1 MELNLTY
8 VDIGGLYLIPDQ
20 MQEQG
25 RITDICI
32 YGYTRSEYIRLY
44 QLPNGDFNMN
54 SDVRNFAYAML
65 YRPQNDE
72 EQTLSLVYKPV
83 VVYHGLSVTCVS
95 ASDGLEW
102 NVEKG
107 DRVGVYIP
115 SDCITPDELLSGD
128 TIDTFNE
135 EELRQFSQL
144 CPSQVN
150 LNRPEECSYAHY
162 LNATLGIDEIN
173 SIEVN
178 QVINASSTRLNI
190 KVTMEGTYPTD
201 PQSFDYY
208 SYLRSWLLSVG
219 AYDTGQQQNRRLTQ
233 NRPNTEQALNIRI

>member
-1 MELNLTY
+1 MESNLTY
-8 VDIGGLYLIPDQ
+8 VDTGGLYLIPDQ
-20 MQEQG
+20 IQG
-25 RITDICI
+25 QGKIKEICI
-32 YGYTRSEYIRLY
+32 YGYTRREYLHLIRDAD
-44 QLPNGDFNMN
+44 GDFTDANI
-54 SDVRNFAYAML
+54 RNFVYAVL

-83 VVYHGLSVTCVS
+83 VIYHGISVTCVS

-102 NVEKG
+102 NVERG

-115 SDCITPDELLSGD
+115 SDCITPDELLLGD

-135 EELRQFSQL
+135 EELRQFPQL

-150 LNRPEECSYAHY
+150 LDRPEECSYAHY

-178 QVINASSTRLNI
+178 QVINASSTRLNLE
-190 KVTMEGTYPTD
+190 VTMHGKIHWM
-201 PQSFDYY
+201 
-208 SYLRSWLLSVG
+208 L
-219 AYDTGQQQNRRLTQ
+219 
-233 NRPNTEQALNIRI
+233 